1 LKKVIFKPGTTS
13 VLIGSSGVGKSSL
26 INEFMHSGRK
36 TSEISDATGKGKN
49 TSIKSQRLNYHG
61 SHIYISARLKKPGR
75 FLVPLPKP
83 SRKYGGS
90 E

>member
-1 LKKVIFKPGTTS
+1 MFKAGYVG
-13 VLIGSSGVGKSSL
+13 VLGRPNAGKSSL

-36 TSEISDATGKGKN
+36 TSEISDAPGKGKN
-49 TSIKSQRLNYHG
+49 TSINTQRLY
-61 SHIYISARLKKPGR
+61 SHSSHTYTSARLKKPDR
-75 FLVPLPKP
+75 FLAPLPKP